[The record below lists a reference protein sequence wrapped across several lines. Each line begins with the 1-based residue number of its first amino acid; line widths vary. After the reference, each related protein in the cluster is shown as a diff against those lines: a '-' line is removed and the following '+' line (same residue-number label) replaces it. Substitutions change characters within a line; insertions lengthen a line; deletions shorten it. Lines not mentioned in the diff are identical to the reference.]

1 LSHILVCA
9 VPNPGHVG
17 PMLAAAQHLESA
29 GHEVTFHTSENFRG
43 RVEANA
49 IRFVAMTGKANYDYR
64 RPIEAVERN
73 KMSDTDEKIHLL
85 RSRFAETIP
94 DQHQGIQQ
102 ILRETPTDLILV
114 DTMLFGSFP
123 MLLGPREKRP
133 PVIGCGVNPMI
144 LSSRDCGILSP
155 PASTLEGRQQIVQ
168 ENQRIQATFQQVGDY
183 MDSIMRPY
191 GIPPMPRFFI
201 DCMYLLPDMFLQFT
215 AEALEF
221 PRSDMPDTIRFIGPI
236 LPSRSVEFDEPAWW
250 AELDGSRPV
259 VLVTQGTLAN
269 HDFNELIQP
278 ALSGLAHEN
287 VIVIVAAGRSDT
299 QTLAIPE
306 NARVASFIP
315 FCRLLP
321 KVDVFVTNGGYGA
334 VNHAFSL
341 GVPIVVAGETEDKD
355 MVATRV
361 GWTGAGINLQTRYPS
376 AQQIRNGVRAILENR
391 QYRDRAK
398 LLREKF
404 SRYDAL
410 DELAR
415 TVDAILT
422 PGANMSQLNPAG
434 VYTY

>member
-1 LSHILVCA
+1 
-9 VPNPGHVG
+9 
-17 PMLAAAQHLESA
+17 MLAAALHLKSA

-133 PVIGCGVNPMI
+133 PVIGCGVNPII

-191 GIPPMPRFFI
+191 GIPPMPHFFI
-201 DCMYLLPDMFLQFT
+201 DCMYLLPDLFLQFT

-236 LPSRSVEFDEPAWW
+236 LPSQSVEFDEPTWW

-299 QTLAIPE
+299 QALAIPE
-306 NARVASFIP
+306 NARVASFVP
-315 FCRLLP
+315 FDRLLP

-376 AQQIRNGVRAILENR
+376 AQQIRHGVRAILENR

-422 PGANMSQLNPAG
+422 PGGNMSQLNPAG